1 MQDIEK
7 QTDRVPARES
17 RFIALIL
24 RAPLPLLLLALGW
37 YGYARLFVVTEE
49 TKVTEPEPRVV
60 KTGAMELRVEDIRTS
75 VRTRGV
81 VRAHNEV
88 PLTAQVSGEIIRI
101 LPGFEDGAFFSKGEV
116 LLELDPEDLKTA
128 VIAAKAQLA
137 RAQSILAQE
146 KTRAEQARLN
156 WEDLEYDEQPND
168 LVLRLPQLHEAEAS
182 VDSAEAQVAQAL
194 RNQERTKVR
203 APFSGRVR
211 RRTVGLGQSVGP
223 ATPLGTVFAVDLA
236 EVRLPI
242 AARDLRFLSLPEGPE
257 DPPLTVELRDALDP
271 TGPVWHASIIRTEG
285 ALDASSLDLFAI
297 AQILDPFG
305 RLSGDPPLRIGQPVL
320 ALIPGHVLKNVIV
333 VPRSAVRQLN
343 RVFLIDTNDLTLHS
357 RAIDPIWSDEL
368 RVVIR
373 DPEIADGTLL
383 ATTHLIY
390 TPEGSKVEILEILPE
405 LSGDPNTALA
415 TGPGGGISGKTK
427 LAAEA
432 SSK

>member
-1 MQDIEK
+1 MQDVEK
-7 QTDRVPARES
+7 QTDRAPTQGS
-17 RFIALIL
+17 RVVSLIL
-24 RAPLPLLLLALGW
+24 RAAVPLLLLGLGW

-49 TKVTEPEPRVV
+49 TKATEPEPRVV
-60 KTGAMELRVEDIRTS
+60 KTGATELRIEDIRTS

-101 LPGFEDGAFFSKGEV
+101 LPGFEDGAFFSEGEI
-116 LLELDPEDLKTA
+116 LLELDPRDLATA
-128 VIAAKAQLA
+128 VIQAQAQVA
-137 RAQSILAQE
+137 RAQSVYAQE
-146 KTRAEQARLN
+146 KTRAEQALLN
-156 WEDLEYDEQPND
+156 WLDLEYDEEPSK
-168 LVLRLPQLHEAEAS
+168 LVLREPQLREAEAS
-182 VDSAEAQVAQAL
+182 MESAQAQL
-194 RNQERTKVR
+194 EQAQRNQERTKVR

-257 DPPLTVELRDALDP
+257 DPPLTVELRDALNP

-285 ALDASSLDLFAI
+285 AVDTSSLDLFAI

-320 ALIPGHVLKNVIV
+320 ALIPGHILENVIV
-333 VPRSAVRQLN
+333 VPRSAVRQLD

-357 RAIDPIWSDEL
+357 HAIDPIWSDEE
-368 RVVIR
+368 RHIIR
-373 DPEIADGTLL
+373 DPAIADGALL

-390 TPEGSKVEILEILPE
+390 TPEGSKVEILAE
-405 LSGDPNTALA
+405 LSADPNTALA
-415 TGPGGGISGKTK
+415 TGPGGGASGKTK